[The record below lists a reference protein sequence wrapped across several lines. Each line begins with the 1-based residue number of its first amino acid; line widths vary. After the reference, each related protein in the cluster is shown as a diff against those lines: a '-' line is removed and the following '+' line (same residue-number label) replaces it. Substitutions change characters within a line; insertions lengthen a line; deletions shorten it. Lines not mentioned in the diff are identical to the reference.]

1 MRSWEEDQ
9 KQCEKAVPWFVGL
22 CSEGEACWCRTI
34 SEKPDSDPNADS
46 LEFCIVPS
54 GAISRENAEWIV
66 MAREA
71 LPFWLAKH
79 KEMETTIANLNRQLE
94 LAATTVSGVNE
105 GANHEYW
112 LLQWRRGAEIL
123 NAGK

>member
-9 KQCEKAVPWFVGL
+9 KQCEKAVPWFVGS
-22 CSEGEACWCRTI
+22 CSGGEACWCRTI
-34 SEKPDSDPNADS
+34 SEKPDTDPAADN

-54 GAISRENAEWIV
+54 GAISKENAEWVV

-71 LPFWLAKH
+71 LPYWLAKN
-79 KEMETTIANLNRQLE
+79 KEMENTIASLKAQLE